1 MLERVKSLLGTASMY
16 GRRPCLR
23 LELKSSRTLDDSGSG
38 ESHSGGAVVPE
49 GAWHSSRDTRKIK
62 MGESSSYF
70 SCSNIFLSCVRLLYM
85 GKSLQPF
92 VHNKQY
98 RMCRM

>member
-1 MLERVKSLLGTASMY
+1 MY

-62 MGESSSYF
+62 MGEAAVILAVVIFF
-70 SCSNIFLSCVRLLYM
+70 SHVS
-85 GKSLQPF
+85 G
-92 VHNKQY
+92 
-98 RMCRM
+98 